1 MGTPSSSSEDPLA
14 LLTEECLCS
23 VGTICSWQ
31 DTRSCLNHSSYGKTI
46 CLQPAPSLVCA
57 SLLALPHQR
66 IGRQRRN
73 PAWAAGSDNHLG
85 YCPCFPLPV
94 RAPPF
99 QHLVCRQY
107 PLAPDQLFFFATP
120 SASGVKGVSGLPETS
135 TCSQIPQKQ
144 LFFPSIYSSPFLG
157 SSKLILP
164 PSLAQLHP
172 LPQASG
178 SPTSTEPK
186 RSPHHASKFPLF
198 LASAS
203 LRPFSSEIMSYR
215 PQ

>member
-1 MGTPSSSSEDPLA
+1 MGKQYAYSQHQVW
-14 LLTEECLCS
+14 S
-23 VGTICSWQ
+23 VLRCWHCP
-31 DTRSCLNHSSYGKTI
+31 TRES
-46 CLQPAPSLVCA
+46 
-57 SLLALPHQR
+57 
-66 IGRQRRN
+66 
-73 PAWAAGSDNHLG
+73 AGSGGTLPEQQALTITLAIAPASP
-85 YCPCFPLPV
+85 YLSVPLHFSIWS
-94 RAPPF
+94 AGNILWLQINF
-99 QHLVCRQY
+99 
-107 PLAPDQLFFFATP
+107 FFFATP

-164 PSLAQLHP
+164 PSLPQLHP